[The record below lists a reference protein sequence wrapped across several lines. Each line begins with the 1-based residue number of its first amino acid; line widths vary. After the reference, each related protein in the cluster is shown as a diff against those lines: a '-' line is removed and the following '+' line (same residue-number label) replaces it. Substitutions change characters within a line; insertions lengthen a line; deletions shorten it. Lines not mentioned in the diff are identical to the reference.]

1 VSAKKTTRRGR
12 ENGDTGPQDAGAS
25 KPKRG
30 PRRIAGGGAPGQGAA
45 DDASAA
51 PSERRRG
58 WAAEWGR
65 TLLIAVPLFLLMR
78 TFLFQT
84 FVITSG
90 SMERTLLV
98 GDFLAI
104 SKAAY
109 GTRIPGMDVRTPGY
123 STPGRDHIVVFR
135 RHNPELDVVKRVV
148 GEPGDTL
155 AMRAKELY
163 RNGERLDEPYVRHS
177 DPTGNPRD
185 PSMDWQL
192 PYLVP
197 GARPV
202 DFRPTRD
209 DWGPVVVPEGH
220 LMVLGDNRDDSIDS
234 RYWGFLDQR
243 ELKGRVLFIYFSY
256 DRDALAPFPLI
267 TEARWHRIFDRVG

>member
-1 VSAKKTTRRGR
+1 MSTRRTSRRGR
-12 ENGDTGPQDAGAS
+12 GAEAPEDAPESAP
-25 KPKRG
+25 PKRG
-30 PRRIAGGGAPGQGAA
+30 PRKVAGAGRADGGSGEPGVAEGGK
-45 DDASAA
+45 
-51 PSERRRG
+51 RGG
-58 WAAEWGR
+58 WAAEWGK
-65 TLLIAVPLFLLMR
+65 TLLIAIPLFLLMR

-109 GTRIPGMDVRTPGY
+109 GTRIPGTDLRTPGY
-123 STPGRDHIVVFR
+123 SDPARDHIVVFR
-135 RHNPELDVVKRVV
+135 RHNPELDVVKRVIGV
-148 GEPGDTL
+148 PGDTIG
-155 AMRAKELY
+155 MRDKELH
-163 RNGERLDEPYVRHS
+163 RNGERLEEPYVRHS

-192 PYLVP
+192 PYLLP
-197 GARPV
+197 GSRPA

-209 DWGPVVVPEGH
+209 EWGPVVVPEGR
-220 LMVLGDNRDDSIDS
+220 LLVLGDNRDDSIDS

-243 ELKGRVLFIYFSY
+243 ELKGRVLFIYYSY
-256 DRDALAPFPLI
+256 DREALAPFPLV
-267 TEARWHRIFDRVG
+267 TQARWNRIFDRVR

>member
-1 VSAKKTTRRGR
+1 VRSRKSLRGSGARASGSAAEDARG
-12 ENGDTGPQDAGAS
+12 GVAG
-25 KPKRG
+25 KG
-30 PRRIAGGGAPGQGAA
+30 PRKVAGDGRAANGAEPR
-45 DDASAA
+45 S
-51 PSERRRG
+51 S
-58 WAAEWGR
+58 WAAEWGK
-65 TLLIAVPLFLLMR
+65 TLLIAVPLFLLLR

-109 GTRIPGMDVRTPGY
+109 GTRVPGTDLRTPGY
-123 STPGRDHIVVFR
+123 SSPARDHIVVFR

-148 GEPGDTL
+148 GVPGDTL
-155 AMRAKELY
+155 QMRAKELY
-163 RNGERLDEPYVRHS
+163 RNGERLDEPYVRHT

-185 PSMDWQL
+185 PAMDWQL
-192 PYLVP
+192 PHLVP
-197 GARPV
+197 GDRPT

-243 ELKGRVLFIYFSY
+243 ELKGRVLFIYYSY
-256 DRDALAPFPLI
+256 DREALAPFPLF
-267 TEARWHRIFDRVG
+267 TEARWGRIFDRVR

>member
-1 VSAKKTTRRGR
+1 MSARKPARRSGARAVEGASADLGEGAKGPRKVAGEGRGGKDGR
-12 ENGDTGPQDAGAS
+12 EARS
-25 KPKRG
+25 
-30 PRRIAGGGAPGQGAA
+30 
-45 DDASAA
+45 S
-51 PSERRRG
+51 
-58 WAAEWGR
+58 WAAEWGK
-65 TLLIAVPLFLLMR
+65 TLLIAVPLFLLLR

-109 GTRIPGMDVRTPGY
+109 GTRVPGTDLRTPGY
-123 STPGRDHIVVFR
+123 STPAHDHIVVFR

-148 GEPGDTL
+148 GVPGDTL
-155 AMRAKELY
+155 QMRAKELY
-163 RNGERLDEPYVRHS
+163 RNGARLDERYVRHS

-185 PSMDWQL
+185 PAMDWQL
-192 PYLVP
+192 PYLLP
-197 GARPV
+197 GSRPA

-209 DWGPVVVPEGH
+209 DWGPVVVPDGH

-234 RYWGFLDQR
+234 RYWGFLDQD
-243 ELKGRVLFIYFSY
+243 ELKGRVLFIYYSY
-256 DRDALAPFPLI
+256 DREALAPFPLV
-267 TEARWHRIFDRVG
+267 TEARWSRIFDRVR